1 MSNRSWNHQLHRK
14 AMKEKIESDK
24 FSISKGIFD
33 IRLSSD
39 EAIYEKEF
47 RTVTKGK
54 KYIITTEVIG
64 LEGEKFSALFGVGV
78 QYQKTRVKDI
88 RIRWLNDFSGVKKN
102 VSIVVRATDENLLLF
117 YRINSKTPVR
127 SECHYQILPIKKV
140 KLEELSSDVEESFDD
155 FESFIVQ
162 KVRELTI
169 EQENELEKNL
179 VWIFAS
185 PRSGTTWL
193 GARLL
198 AERFLMIDEP
208 KIGSHLGFSR
218 LGKNTIEDLTSLENR
233 DDYFFSNQFK
243 DTWKYFLRK
252 LILNRIYAQIRDT
265 RKKIIIKEPNGSIG
279 ADIISDSL
287 PNSKIIILLRD
298 GRDIVDSLVDAFS
311 EKGWLAK
318 KGGTTLSV
326 DDRLE
331 FIKEQSNRWK
341 NLVNILLKIQK
352 IHPKG
357 NRILIKY
364 EDLLGETFKV
374 LKNIFQ
380 FLNVKLDDNEIKEIV
395 EKHSY
400 KNIPSELKGKGM
412 AIRSASPGKWKRNFN
427 EDEKEMMTNIMN
439 KTLFSLGYK

>member
-1 MSNRSWNHQLHRK
+1 
-14 AMKEKIESDK
+14 MKEKVKSNK
-24 FSISKGIFD
+24 FSISKEIFD

-39 EAIYEKEF
+39 EGIFEKEL

-117 YRINSKTPVR
+117 YRINAKTPVR

-140 KLEELSSDVEESFDD
+140 KLEELSSDVEESFDNW
-155 FESFIVQ
+155 ESFIVQ

-198 AERFLMIDEP
+198 AEHFLSIDEP

-218 LGKNTIEDLTSLENR
+218 LGKNTIEDLTTLENR

>member
-1 MSNRSWNHQLHRK
+1 
-14 AMKEKIESDK
+14 MKEKIKSNN

-39 EAIYEKEF
+39 EGIFEKEL

-78 QYQKTRVKDI
+78 QYQKNRVKDI

-102 VSIVVRATDENLLLF
+102 ISIVFHATDENLLLF
-117 YRINSKTPVR
+117 YRINAKNPVR

-140 KLEELSSDVEESFDD
+140 KLEELSSDVEESFDNW
-155 FESFIVQ
+155 ESFIVQ

-193 GARLL
+193 GVRLL
-198 AERFLMIDEP
+198 AGHFLKIAEP

-218 LGKNTIEDLTSLENR
+218 LGENTIEDLTSLENR
-233 DDYFFSNQFK
+233 DDYFFSNKFK

-318 KGGTTLSV
+318 KGETTLSV

-380 FLNVKLDDNEIKEIV
+380 FLNIKFDDNEIKEIV

>member
-1 MSNRSWNHQLHRK
+1 
-14 AMKEKIESDK
+14 MKEKVKSNK
-24 FSISKGIFD
+24 FSISKEIFD

-39 EAIYEKEF
+39 EGIFEKEL

-117 YRINSKTPVR
+117 YRINAKTPVR

-140 KLEELSSDVEESFDD
+140 KLEELSSDVEESFDNW
-155 FESFIVQ
+155 ESFIVQ
-162 KVRELTI
+162 KVKELTI

-179 VWIFAS
+179 IWIFAS

-198 AERFLMIDEP
+198 AEHFLSIDEP

-265 RKKIIIKEPNGSIG
+265 GKKIIIKEPNGSIG

-400 KNIPSELKGKGM
+400 KNIPSEVKGKGM

>member
-1 MSNRSWNHQLHRK
+1 
-14 AMKEKIESDK
+14 MKEKIKSNK
-24 FSISKGIFD
+24 FSMSKEIFY

-39 EAIYEKEF
+39 EGIFEKEL

-117 YRINSKTPVR
+117 YRINAKTPVR

-140 KLEELSSDVEESFDD
+140 KLEELSSDVEESFDNW
-155 FESFIVQ
+155 ESFIVQ

-198 AERFLMIDEP
+198 AEHFLSINEP

>member
-1 MSNRSWNHQLHRK
+1 
-14 AMKEKIESDK
+14 MKEKVKSNK
-24 FSISKGIFD
+24 FSISKEIFD

-39 EAIYEKEF
+39 EGIFEKEL

-117 YRINSKTPVR
+117 YRINAKTPVR

-140 KLEELSSDVEESFDD
+140 KLEELSSDVEESFDNW
-155 FESFIVQ
+155 ESFIVQ
-162 KVRELTI
+162 KVKELTI

-179 VWIFAS
+179 IWIFAS

-198 AERFLMIDEP
+198 AEHFLSIDEP

-265 RKKIIIKEPNGSIG
+265 KKIIIIKEPNGSIG
-279 ADIISDSL
+279 ADIISDCL

-380 FLNVKLDDNEIKEIV
+380 FLNIKFDDNEIKEIV

>member
-1 MSNRSWNHQLHRK
+1 LGW
-14 AMKEKIESDK
+14 KEK
-24 FSISKGIFD
+24 
-33 IRLSSD
+33 
-39 EAIYEKEF
+39 
-47 RTVTKGK
+47 
-54 KYIITTEVIG
+54 
-64 LEGEKFSALFGVGV
+64 KFSALFGVGV

-117 YRINSKTPVR
+117 YRINAKTPVR

-140 KLEELSSDVEESFDD
+140 KLEELSSDVEESFDNW
-155 FESFIVQ
+155 ESFIVQ

-193 GARLL
+193 GAKLL
-198 AERFLMIDEP
+198 AEHFLSIDEP

>member
-1 MSNRSWNHQLHRK
+1 
-14 AMKEKIESDK
+14 MKEKIKSNK

-78 QYQKTRVKDI
+78 PYQKIKVKDI

-117 YRINSKTPVR
+117 YRINAETPVR
-127 SECHYQILPIKKV
+127 SECHYQILPIKQI

-162 KVRELTI
+162 NVRELTI

-218 LGKNTIEDLTSLENR
+218 LGKNTIGDLISLENR
-233 DDYFFSNQFK
+233 EDYFFSNQFK

-279 ADIISDSL
+279 ADMISDCL

-318 KGGTTLSV
+318 KGGMALSV
-326 DDRLE
+326 DNRLE
-331 FIKEQSNRWK
+331 YIKQQSNRWK

-380 FLNVKLDDNEIKEIV
+380 FLNIKFDDNEIKEIV

-400 KNIPSELKGKGM
+400 KNIPSEVKGKGM